1 MQNVINLVLDLKNKN
16 YNYIVIQQ
24 NDDVVIEAELY
35 DNGIPVDLSN
45 YTVIANFTAA
55 NDTFINIAGSKI
67 TKNNNKTTIV
77 CEKYFSQSV
86 GNATG
91 QITLV
96 DATSKQASTFPF
108 KIKVNKG
115 IINNPTACNN
125 AATILEEISKANV
138 TATTAVNNIKDAESK
153 YPDTSTLYKTVQEH
167 TTKLAEPISSSKLDT
182 SSDGSKI
189 KKINLSTEVLDLINN
204 PTKQICAFSDGGIIY
219 GADINGEVKVWEGN
233 EKTNIVNKDKIY
245 LGNGKDIVIRTSFDA
260 NILVYCYDK
269 DKTALGL
276 ASNSGTDYYEGMT
289 IPTKANTSFIN
300 ITIRKKDLTD
310 IQQTDTAVIY
320 QGGAQ
325 AYQTLGNKSVT
336 ADKLADMTITDNQT
350 KNVWGYV
357 VGKDRITVDFT
368 NNVVKFSP
376 PFNLVRDNLSVQTW
390 STAIEDLSFSPST
403 LNFCYLSRNS
413 GEIYVRAFDNTDF
426 INDAKVFLFSIY
438 NGDIYGLDTTA
449 IKVTGSNSKTYTVES
464 HWKGKKANF
473 LGDSIT
479 IGSWGG
485 ASGNNW
491 TNIERPYPKV
501 LGELLGLDT
510 VRNYGIGGT
519 HLSSA
524 FNSTDSPSEK
534 AMASRYVEMDD
545 DADLIVVAGGTN
557 DYGHT
562 DTAPFGTI
570 ADTTDISF
578 YGALN
583 VLCKGLIQKYLGK
596 TIVFM
601 TPLHTTND
609 TNVNPTTN
617 KKLVDYVDAIKEVCA
632 LYGIKVIDNFRE
644 LGFCPSIY
652 EWMCAYQ
659 EDGLHPNPNG
669 HTLMAKRL
677 YPIFNSIG

>member
-1 MQNVINLVLDLKNKN
+1 MNTINIDLDLKNN
-16 YNYIVIQQ
+16 MYSAITVQQ
-24 NDDVVIEAELY
+24 NDDVVLVCEIY
-35 DNGIPVDLSN
+35 DNGIQVDLSN
-45 YTVIANFTAA
+45 YTVIANFTTA
-55 NDTFINIAGSKI
+55 NDAFINIAGSKI

-86 GNATG
+86 GTATG

-96 DATSKQASTFPF
+96 DTTSKQASTFPL

-125 AATILEEISKANV
+125 AATILEEISKASV
-138 TATTAVNNIKDAESK
+138 TATTAVDNIKDAENK

-182 SSDGSKI
+182 STDGAKI

-204 PTKQICAFSDGGIIY
+204 PTKQICSFSDGGIVY
-219 GADINGEVKVWEGN
+219 GADINGEVKIWEGN

-245 LGNGKDIVIRTSFDA
+245 LGNGKDIVIKTSFNA

-269 DKTALGL
+269 DKKALGL
-276 ASNSGTDYYEGMT
+276 TNNTGTDYYEGMT
-289 IPTKANTSFIN
+289 IPTKTNTSFIN

-325 AYQTLGNKSVT
+325 VYQTLGNKSVT
-336 ADKLADMTITDNQT
+336 ADKLADLTITDNQT

-376 PFNLVRDNLSVQTW
+376 PFNLVRDNLSIQTW

-413 GEIYVRAFDNTDF
+413 GEIYVRAFDDAYF
-426 INDAKVFLFSIY
+426 ISDAKVFLFSIY
-438 NGDIYGLDTTA
+438 NGEIFGLDTTA

-464 HWKGKKANF
+464 CWKGKKANF

-485 ASGNNW
+485 TDGKSW
-491 TNIERPYPKV
+491 SNIDRPYPKV

-583 VLCKGLIQKYLGK
+583 VLCKGLIQKYIGK

-601 TPLHTTND
+601 TPLHRAND

-677 YPIFNSIG
+677 YPVFNSIG